1 MYDRLGD
8 KMASARKKNIEKFK
22 KVKAERLGRKIK
34 DLVKENTELKTLIK
48 QLPKQIEEGE
58 KDASQD

>member
-1 MYDRLGD
+1 
-8 KMASARKKNIEKFK
+8 MASARKKNIEKFK

-34 DLVKENTELKTLIK
+34 DLVKENTKLKTLIK